1 MILIDTSA
9 RIDYF
14 HDKQLRS
21 PVAREV
27 AALVSEH
34 RAITTGMVVAEVL
47 QGANDE
53 GDYEKVFETVA
64 RLPFVEAPR
73 TVWVVAGRWS
83 YELRRRGLA
92 TPLSDLLIA
101 AAAMTGGHEVF
112 ATDPHFSRVEGLG
125 LHQTR
130 P

>member
-9 RIDYF
+9 WIDYF

-27 AALVSEH
+27 ASLVSEL

-47 QGANDE
+47 QGASDVP
-53 GDYEKVFETVA
+53 DYEEVFETVA
-64 RLPFVEAPR
+64 RLPFVDAPR
-73 TVWVVAGRWS
+73 SVWLTAGQWS
-83 YELRRRGLA
+83 YELRRQGLT

-101 AAAMTGGHEVF
+101 AAAMAGGHEVYT
-112 ATDPHFSRVEGLG
+112 TDPHFSRVQGLG